1 MEATEQDL
9 LATQKALEEEVQ
21 NKVKQAVMDNFLR
34 VSFFCSSFSIIMKI
48 NLFKEKLT
56 REEKFTER
64 NSFKL
69 NTQWL
74 AVMRAAKSK
83 ELKKEIEILSQTFGR
98 IIDRKDT
105 VIKASLAD
113 IDEAEEQY
121 NMALRSFFEA
131 IEKMISKKKEI
142 NQSNEIIFDF

>member
-34 VSFFCSSFSIIMKI
+34 VSFFCSSFSILMKI

-131 IEKMISKKKEI
+131 IEKMISKKTEI

>member
-34 VSFFCSSFSIIMKI
+34 VSFFCSFFSILMKI

>member
-1 MEATEQDL
+1 MNLNRILCSLFL
-9 LATQKALEEEVQ
+9 L
-21 NKVKQAVMDNFLR
+21 
-34 VSFFCSSFSIIMKI
+34 
-48 NLFKEKLT
+48 KEKLT
-56 REEKFTER
+56 REEKFTQH
-64 NSFKL
+64 NSAKL

-105 VIKASLAD
+105 VIKASAAE

-131 IEKMISKKKEI
+131 IEKMISKH
-142 NQSNEIIFDF
+142 DFLKFQYQKSY

>member
-1 MEATEQDL
+1 MEVTEQDL

-21 NKVKQAVMDNFLR
+21 NKVKEAVMDNFLR
-34 VSFFCSSFSIIMKI
+34 VSLFFFLETEIIIEI
-48 NLFKEKLT
+48 NFLKEKLT
-56 REEKFTER
+56 REQKFTEH
-64 NSFKL
+64 NSAKL

-105 VIKASLAD
+105 VIKASSSE
-113 IDEAEEQY
+113 IEEAEEQY

-131 IEKMISKKKEI
+131 IEKMISKKIKSIE
-142 NQSNEIIFDF
+142 

>member
-9 LATQKALEEEVQ
+9 LAAQKALEEEVK

-34 VSFFCSSFSIIMKI
+34 VSFFCSSFSIIMK
-48 NLFKEKLT
+48 NKSFKEKLT

-105 VIKASLAD
+105 VIKASLID

-131 IEKMISKKKEI
+131 IEKMISKKRK
-142 NQSNEIIFDF
+142 